1 MSRAGNR
8 LFCWA
13 LVGMMA
19 AAGVFADDE
28 GTFPDDAG
36 SESTINYLVV
46 ADKTGPFQVVHEG
59 QSHGGVISDVV
70 DRLVEG
76 SGITVRHHVFP
87 VNRLLHEVARGR
99 VKNWIAFDAPV
110 WDSFRGKGRYLMEPL
125 FLTRHVMLTCNPTID
140 SPIRSVRD
148 LHGRSVVTLRNFR
161 YPGLESADETLRLVP
176 ADNFR
181 TGLELVSLSRVDGF
195 VEMASRLR
203 YHLSHFDGQRDCM
216 REVDISSVV
225 PNYPVYLVVDQDMP
239 AELIAM
245 LDTRLEALVASGE
258 MQRIWQRYVPVT
270 LPSDIQ
276 VKVHD

>member
-1 MSRAGNR
+1 M
-8 LFCWA
+8 FCWA

-19 AAGVFADDE
+19 AAGVFADGA
-28 GTFPDDAG
+28 GTVPDVAG
-36 SESTINYLVV
+36 AESAIHYLVV

-76 SGITVRHHVFP
+76 SGITVHHHVFP
-87 VNRLLHEVARGR
+87 VNRLVHEVARGR
-99 VKNWIAFDAPV
+99 IKNWIAFDAPV

-125 FLTRHVMLTCNPTID
+125 FLTRHVMLTCNPAID

-148 LHGRSVVTLRNFR
+148 LSGRSVVTLRNFR
-161 YPGLESADETLRLVP
+161 YPGLESAADEALRLVP

-239 AELIAM
+239 EDLIAL
-245 LDTRLEALVASGE
+245 LDARLEALVASGE
-258 MQRIWQRYVPVT
+258 MQRIWRRYVPLT